1 MLLGLLTALLLVV
14 VVAALLLG
22 ARSSR
27 RRPRGGQ
34 PLAEKSFAEPTSFD
48 LGQWQPDRPINLLL
62 EVDHLQLDGTTL
74 RGQIRV
80 KRYRLSKQGDQAIL
94 GAHCQLL
101 KRFLDFNSQS
111 LQRCLDLQSGERID
125 DLPAFLEASHA
136 ASQQGQLDR
145 LYQSHQDELALLL
158 YVGRADGVLQRREKE
173 LIAHYLAGRFT
184 GGFLQVEE
192 IARDLAWKPV
202 PNKNDFR
209 LATQRLVQL
218 EAELKNQIVQLCR
231 QLIEVKETLD
241 GDEEASMAEVIAL
254 LQP

>member
-1 MLLGLLTALLLVV
+1 MLLW
-14 VVAALLLG
+14 LLG
-22 ARSSR
+22 ARRSR

-34 PLAEKSFAEPTSFD
+34 LPAETAFVAPTSFD

-62 EVDHLQLDGTTL
+62 EVDHLQVDGTTL
-74 RGQIRV
+74 RGEIRV

-101 KRFLDFNSQS
+101 KQFLDFDSQS
-111 LQRCLDLQSGERID
+111 LQRCLDLESGQLID

-145 LYQSHQDELALLL
+145 LYQSHQDELAVLL

-173 LIAHYLAGRFT
+173 LIAHYLVGRFT
-184 GGFLQVEE
+184 GGGLQVDE

-202 PNKNDFR
+202 PNHDDFR
-209 LATQRLVQL
+209 LATQRLAL
-218 EAELKNQIVQLCR
+218 LDAPLKNQIVQLCR
-231 QLIEVKETLD
+231 KLIVVKETLD

>member
-1 MLLGLLTALLLVV
+1 M
-14 VVAALLLG
+14 
-22 ARSSR
+22 
-27 RRPRGGQ
+27 
-34 PLAEKSFAEPTSFD
+34 
-48 LGQWQPDRPINLLL
+48 L

-80 KRYRLSKQGDQAIL
+80 KRFRLSKQGDQAIL

-101 KRFLDFNSQS
+101 KRFIDFNSQS
-111 LQRCLDLQSGERID
+111 LQRCLDLQSGEWID

-145 LYQSHQDELALLL
+145 LYQSHQDELAVLL

-184 GGFLQVEE
+184 GGGLQVEE

-202 PNKNDFR
+202 PNRDDFR
-209 LATQRLVQL
+209 LATQRLAL
-218 EAELKNQIVQLCR
+218 LDASLKDQIVQLCR
-231 QLIEVKETLD
+231 QLIVVKETLD

>member
-1 MLLGLLTALLLVV
+1 LLSW
-14 VVAALLLG
+14 LLG
-22 ARSSR
+22 ARRSG

-34 PLAEKSFAEPTSFD
+34 PPAEKSFAAPTSFD
-48 LGQWQPDRPINLLL
+48 SGLWQPDRPINLLL
-62 EVDHLQLDGTTL
+62 EVDHIQLDGTTL

-80 KRYRLSKQGDQAIL
+80 KRYRLSKQGDQVIL

-111 LQRCLDLQSGERID
+111 LQRCFDLQTGEWID
-125 DLPAFLEASHA
+125 DLPDFLEASHA

-145 LYQSHQDELALLL
+145 LYQSHQDELAVLL

-184 GGFLQVEE
+184 GGALQVEE
-192 IARDLAWKPV
+192 IAHDLAWKPV
-202 PNKNDFR
+202 PNRDDFR
-209 LATQRLVQL
+209 LATKRLVLL
-218 EAELKNQIVQLCR
+218 EASLKSQIVELCR